1 LNKVKLNPDDVTYE
15 KIVDTNRVAKVV
27 KGGRNFSFNAIVVV
41 GNQQGVVGVGTGK
54 ANEITDAIR
63 KAKNKA
69 VINAFRVPI
78 VKGTIPHEVNAK
90 YGPSKILVKP
100 ATPGTGLI
108 AGGTPRA
115 LFEAAGIQNIL
126 AKSMGSNTPCNLVKA
141 CIVALT
147 ELRTLSQVAKMR
159 GKTFDQLRDI
169 PSNPAEQNNEEIDTT
184 SSPNHKKKKI
194 EKETSPEHF
203 EIDQNVASLSSTPPI
218 EDMLNEEVNN
228 ET

>member
-1 LNKVKLNPDDVTYE
+1 VTLNPEDVIYE

-41 GNQQGVVGVGTGK
+41 GNQAGVVGVGSGK

-63 KAKNKA
+63 KAREKA
-69 VINAFRVPI
+69 IKNAFRIPI

-100 ATPGTGLI
+100 ATQGTGLI

-115 LFEAAGIQNIL
+115 IFEAAGIKNIL

-141 CIVALT
+141 TIVAMT
-147 ELRTLSQVAKMR
+147 ELRTLSQVAK
-159 GKTFDQLRDI
+159 LRCK
-169 PSNPAEQNNEEIDTT
+169 SFEYLSGTEE
-184 SSPNHKKKKI
+184 
-194 EKETSPEHF
+194 
-203 EIDQNVASLSSTPPI
+203 A
-218 EDMLNEEVNN
+218 
-228 ET
+228 

>member
-1 LNKVKLNPDDVTYE
+1 MEKLVINAEEVTYE

-41 GNQQGVVGVGTGK
+41 GNQNGLVGVGSGK

-63 KAKNKA
+63 KAREKA
-69 VINAFRVPI
+69 MKNAFRVPI

-100 ATPGTGLI
+100 ASAGTGLI

-115 LFEAAGIQNIL
+115 IFEAAGIQNIL

-141 CIVALT
+141 TINAMT
-147 ELRTLSQVAKMR
+147 ELRTLSQVAKLR
-159 GKTFDQLRDI
+159 NKTFNYL
-169 PSNPAEQNNEEIDTT
+169 AGTEE
-184 SSPNHKKKKI
+184 
-194 EKETSPEHF
+194 
-203 EIDQNVASLSSTPPI
+203 
-218 EDMLNEEVNN
+218 
-228 ET
+228 

>member
-1 LNKVKLNPDDVTYE
+1 LNKVKLSNEDVVYE

-41 GNQQGVVGVGTGK
+41 GNQQGLVGVGSGK

-63 KAKNKA
+63 KARNKA
-69 VINAFRVPI
+69 VQNAFRVPI

-100 ATPGTGLI
+100 ASEGTGLI

-115 LFEAAGIQNIL
+115 IFEAAGIQNIL

-141 CIVALT
+141 TIAAMT
-147 ELRTLSQVAKMR
+147 ELRTLSQVAKLR
-159 GKTFDQLRDI
+159 GKTF
-169 PSNPAEQNNEEIDTT
+169 EEL
-184 SSPNHKKKKI
+184 SG
-194 EKETSPEHF
+194 KET
-203 EIDQNVASLSSTPPI
+203 T
-218 EDMLNEEVNN
+218 
-228 ET
+228 

>member
-1 LNKVKLNPDDVTYE
+1 MNKVKLNPDEVTYE

-41 GNQQGVVGVGTGK
+41 GNQNGVVGVGTGK

-69 VINAFRVPI
+69 IINTFRVPI

-90 YGPSKILVKP
+90 YGPSKILIKP
-100 ATPGTGLI
+100 ASPGTGLI

-115 LFEAAGIQNIL
+115 IFEAAGIHNIL

-141 CIVALT
+141 CVVAMN
-147 ELRTLSQVAKMR
+147 ELRTLAQVAKLR
-159 GKTFDQLRDI
+159 AKTIEQLSGNSDK
-169 PSNPAEQNNEEIDTT
+169 PVQDDESTEQKDT
-184 SSPNHKKKKI
+184 
-194 EKETSPEHF
+194 
-203 EIDQNVASLSSTPPI
+203 L
-218 EDMLNEEVNN
+218 
-228 ET
+228 

>member
-1 LNKVKLNPDDVTYE
+1 MNKVKLNPDDVTYE

-63 KAKNKA
+63 KARNKA
-69 VINAFRVPI
+69 TLNAFRVPI

-100 ATPGTGLI
+100 ASPGTGLI
-108 AGGTPRA
+108 AGGTARA

-147 ELRTLSQVAKMR
+147 ELRTLSQVAKTR
-159 GKTFDQLRDI
+159 GKTFDQLRDN
-169 PSNPAEQNNEEIDTT
+169 PSVSVTSQPMKKEEEATTPTVSEETITSFTAEIHTPTFINEGNQEAPD
-184 SSPNHKKKKI
+184 
-194 EKETSPEHF
+194 E
-203 EIDQNVASLSSTPPI
+203 A
-218 EDMLNEEVNN
+218 
-228 ET
+228 

>member
-1 LNKVKLNPDDVTYE
+1 MKKVKLNPDDVTYE

-41 GNQQGVVGVGTGK
+41 GNQNGVVGVGTGK

-63 KAKNKA
+63 KAKAKA
-69 VINAFRVPI
+69 VTNAFRVPI

-100 ATPGTGLI
+100 ASPGTGLI

-115 LFEAAGIQNIL
+115 IFEAAGIHNIL

-141 CIVALT
+141 CVVAMT
-147 ELRTLSQVAKMR
+147 ELRTLSEVAKMR
-159 GKTFDQLRDI
+159 GKTFDQLSGVAPQPI
-169 PSNPAEQNNEEIDTT
+169 PTD
-184 SSPNHKKKKI
+184 
-194 EKETSPEHF
+194 KET
-203 EIDQNVASLSSTPPI
+203 Q
-218 EDMLNEEVNN
+218 
-228 ET
+228 